1 MDVSGPQQEEEEE
14 EEGDIDMVPASE
26 PEGSDVSKI

>member
-1 MDVSGPQQEEEEE
+1 MDVSGPQQQEEE

-26 PEGSDVSKI
+26 PEGSDVSEI